1 MHVNT
6 TSCFL
11 AIKYAA
17 PAMLITSTEKKK
29 EDVGGSIIMTASGA
43 PCIFIRISSLVLA
56 IVPWPWVSGLVHR
69 SAPTRWIGTSS
80 SRAIPPYHFLVVLTF
95 DDLIQWPEYA
105 LGLDLSTVS

>member
-17 PAMLITSTEKKK
+17 PAMLITSTEKNK

-43 PCIFIRISSLVLA
+43 PRVFVRISSLVLA
-56 IVPWPWVSGLVHR
+56 IVPWPWVSGLVRR
-69 SAPTRWIGTSS
+69 SAPTRLIGTFT
-80 SRAIPPYHFLVVLTF
+80 SRAIPPFFLSFSRGVDV
-95 DDLIQWPEYA
+95 W
-105 LGLDLSTVS
+105 